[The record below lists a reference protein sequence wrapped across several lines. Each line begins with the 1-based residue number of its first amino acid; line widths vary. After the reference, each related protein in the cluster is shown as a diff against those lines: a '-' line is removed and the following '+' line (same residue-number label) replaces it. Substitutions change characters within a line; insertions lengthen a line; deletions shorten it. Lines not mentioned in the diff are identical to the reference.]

1 MFMFKRLMLTA
12 PTSPDSLCVENLLFY
27 MFFMKEKV

>member
-12 PTSPDSLCVENLLFY
+12 PTSPDALFVEHLLFY
-27 MFFMKEKV
+27 MFFMKETV